1 MNIQWFPGHMAKTRK
16 QIAEDLKLVDIIYEL
31 TDARVPESG
40 RNPEI
45 DTLAQNKPRILILNK
60 CDMADEVANNKW
72 VEYYNSKGI
81 KTVLV
86 SAISGFGIN
95 KLNIFTSQMLEEKAK
110 AKAQKGIVGDGI
122 RAMIVGIPNVG
133 KSSLIN
139 KLSGRAGTKTGDRP
153 GVTKGKQWIT
163 LKNGTMLLDTPGIL
177 WPKFEDVFVGQK
189 LAFTGA
195 IKDEII
201 DIEELALHFIGFMKS
216 NYSENLKERYKLT
229 DLDKESVDIM
239 FDIGKKRGCV
249 ISGGDIDYTRTS
261 KLIMDDFRSCN
272 LGKIT
277 LEFPEEK

>member
-1 MNIQWFPGHMAKTRK
+1 MGHLTIRKVKNMNIQWFPGHMAKTRK

-139 KLSGRAGTKTGDRP
+139 KLSG
-153 GVTKGKQWIT
+153 
-163 LKNGTMLLDTPGIL
+163 
-177 WPKFEDVFVGQK
+177 
-189 LAFTGA
+189 
-195 IKDEII
+195 
-201 DIEELALHFIGFMKS
+201 
-216 NYSENLKERYKLT
+216 
-229 DLDKESVDIM
+229 
-239 FDIGKKRGCV
+239 
-249 ISGGDIDYTRTS
+249 
-261 KLIMDDFRSCN
+261 
-272 LGKIT
+272 
-277 LEFPEEK
+277 